1 MADIQYWDDTLAGE
15 IESVRSLLDSAA
27 RMSDMEKASAI
38 DRAEKQLRSAN
49 GTKRS
54 YKMECRLVGDPAQR
68 QRYEGQLSQHERD
81 LAGLANDVKA
91 LKSEAQ
97 RGQLFVGATNDAGGP
112 VDPEATGD
120 YLLDEAKKLQ
130 DKTGQSL
137 DNTKNM
143 VANSKEVAMGTMEEL
158 QRQRAQ
164 IESID
169 REAMRMEDNLQR
181 ADKLIKTFG
190 RRMATD
196 KFIQCC
202 MCLNV
207 CLVVGLIV
215 YSIFGNGKMV
225 GSRDTGSPTDPLDPD
240 PGGRVRMLRGL
251 VRAVGEKLL
260 RGARADDA
268 GGPGAASSVDHV

>member
-1 MADIQYWDDTLAGE
+1 
-15 IESVRSLLDSAA
+15 
-27 RMSDMEKASAI
+27 MSDMEKAAAL

-68 QRYEGQLSQHERD
+68 QRYENQLTTHERD
-81 LAGLANDVKA
+81 LSALANDVKA

-97 RGQLFVGATNDAGGP
+97 RGQLFVGATNDAGGEI
-112 VDPEATGD
+112 DPEATGD
-120 YLLDEAKKLQ
+120 YLLGEASKIQ
-130 DKTGQSL
+130 DKTATSL

-143 VANSKEVAMGTMEEL
+143 VAASKEVGMSTMEEL

-169 REAMRMEDNLQR
+169 REAMRMEDNLTR

-202 MCLNV
+202 ACLNV
-207 CLVVGLIV
+207 CLLVGVII
-215 YSIFGNGKMV
+215 YSIVKGGLPTA
-225 GSRDTGSPTDPLDPD
+225 DDQTPPPDPTDPQPQA
-240 PGGRVRMLRGL
+240 RMLQIL
-251 VRAVGEKLL
+251 RAGAAFL
-260 RGARADDA
+260 RGASSTTSGIRGA
-268 GGPGAASSVDHV
+268 GTGEAVAEVLASNVGGT

>member
-1 MADIQYWDDTLAGE
+1 
-15 IESVRSLLDSAA
+15 
-27 RMSDMEKASAI
+27 MSDMEKTAAI

-68 QRYEGQLSQHERD
+68 QRYENQLAQHERD
-81 LAGLANDVKA
+81 LASLANDVKA

-97 RGQLFVGATNDAGGP
+97 RGQLFVGATNDAAGEI
-112 VDPEATGD
+112 DPEATGD
-120 YLLDEAKKLQ
+120 YLLGEASKMQ
-130 DKTGQSL
+130 DKTQTSL

-143 VANSKEVAMGTMEEL
+143 VAASKEVGMATMEEL

-202 MCLNV
+202 ACLNV
-207 CLVVGLIV
+207 LLLVGVVV
-215 YSIFGNGKMV
+215 YSIFKGGLP
-225 GSRDTGSPTDPLDPD
+225 GQRDNGSPTSPLESAGPTR
-240 PGGRVRMLRGL
+240 RVLEGL
-251 VRAVGEKLL
+251 VRAGTALL
-260 RGARADDA
+260 RGGSGNAVGDGR
-268 GGPGAASSVDHV
+268 